1 MISLRQSTHPHCL
14 GPSPGWLGTPGQVQ
28 PHPSATTHCTPPFLS
43 TPSYQTRAPHL
54 CTKLS
59 LPSVAPGLSTKTP
72 VPFHYFPASVALTSL
87 KAKSKFLTPVPPEAL
102 QPRHASL
109 HTSNS
114 SYSFRYTDRY
124 PYLPAFAQTLL
135 SAFVP
140 NSPSQTPPSSS
151 QHLSILEDSVHGPL
165 FQEAFVGLPR
175 LLLPWAPIA
184 IPTSQSLNLTQ

>member
-28 PHPSATTHCTPPFLS
+28 PHPSATTHCTPQFLS

-59 LPSVAPGLSTKTP
+59 LPSVALGLSTKTP
-72 VPFHYFPASVALTSL
+72 VPFHYSPASAALPSL
-87 KAKSKFLTPVPPEAL
+87 KAKSKFLTPVPP
-102 QPRHASL
+102 RHTSL
-109 HTSNS
+109 HISNS
-114 SYSFRYTDRY
+114 SYSFGYTWY

-135 SAFVP
+135 SVFVP

-165 FQEAFVGLPR
+165 LQEAFVGLPR
-175 LLLPWAPIA
+175 LLLHWAPIA